1 MLFMLTRR
9 RYRTEDIGF
18 ETKSLPGMYQVLEI
32 HLLWIVVG
40 LVTLSE

>member
-32 HLLWIVVG
+32 HLLWIVVR